1 MSAPG
6 REEVLLGSSKR
17 AARLALRVVCS
28 AQPKAGRARPFN
40 GLPAPWAGPAASSTH
55 GASRSQSA
63 EPGRGPWARLPEIG
77 STWGD
82 VTWAGQGSGHAP
94 CPRPLPAPRTPSSRP
109 KRGSPGR
116 GRSSSLAAPS
126 GGGRGWGAVPWAE
139 SRAQKQ
145 GIPQRGPN
153 PPRGWACTKGNLF
166 FLGMPAPSP
175 TYLQPHSG
183 DRLHPHMA
191 AQTRRGRQQRG
202 CRQPQRS
209 AVKKNL
215 APTTPCYRLNIIY
228 LTPSDPT

>member
-1 MSAPG
+1 MLSPAQGRKGEAFQWSPRPVGRPCRRLHPRRLQISERGAWKGRVARGHDSRRLVAPG
-6 REEVLLGSSKR
+6 VTSH
-17 AARLALRVVCS
+17 
-28 AQPKAGRARPFN
+28 GRGRPPDTPPVPDHSPH
-40 GLPAPWAGPAASSTH
+40 PAP
-55 GASRSQSA
+55 
-63 EPGRGPWARLPEIG
+63 
-77 STWGD
+77 
-82 VTWAGQGSGHAP
+82 
-94 CPRPLPAPRTPSSRP
+94 PAPSP

-116 GRSSSLAAPS
+116 GRSGSLAAPS
-126 GGGRGWGAVPWAE
+126 GGGRGWGAVPWAK

-153 PPRGWACTKGNLF
+153 PARGWACTKGDLF
-166 FLGMPAPSP
+166 FLGMPAPSQ

-228 LTPSDPT
+228 LTPSNPK